1 MTYRHML
8 RLKPAPLIALI
19 AGTTLLSA
27 PIGFAL
33 PMDDSRRPTKTVD
46 RGPERRPLSDEDIL
60 NPKKLVFNVNVPFL
74 DSFDGSQKGQVFI
87 SKRSIVG
94 STDPEDGGIF
104 GEPGSALYQSRCLLF
119 CPPGTT
125 DIDATYLYVFE
136 TKGECKIGARA
147 IGWTEIKKKREGGFL
162 TGRDVIVGRVQ
173 YTARPTNISQIGIN
187 GQIVSMNP
195 KEYAQIQGPYGTNY
209 KYFPR
214 NKNMGLITTTDN
226 SSDLSA
232 GFITDLHYFPAQPL
246 INALK
251 QSPDQIVIEFPNW
264 QPSKQ
269 VIEGAPLEELKSLVS
284 KCEDEDARPTR
295 PIRKPKPKKK

>member
-1 MTYRHML
+1 MSQSF
-8 RLKPAPLIALI
+8 LKISASAFLLCYPLLHCAP
-19 AGTTLLSA
+19 TS
-27 PIGFAL
+27 AL
-33 PMDDSRRPTKTVD
+33 PMEDSRKPTKTVD
-46 RGPERRPLSDEDIL
+46 RAPERRPLSDEDIL

-94 STDPEDGGIF
+94 SPDPEDGGIF
-104 GEPGSALYQSRCLLF
+104 GEPGSQLYQSKCLLF
-119 CPPGTT
+119 CPPLTT

-147 IGWTEIKKKREGGFL
+147 IGWTEIQKKREGGFL

-173 YTARPTNISQIGIN
+173 YTARASNINQIAIN
-187 GQIVSMNP
+187 GKIISMNP

-214 NKNMGLITTTDN
+214 NKSLGLITTTDN

-251 QSPDQIVIEFPNW
+251 KSPDQVVIEFPNW

-269 VIEGAPLEELKSLVS
+269 IISGAPLDELKALVS
-284 KCEDEDARPTR
+284 NCEDEDIKPTR
-295 PIRKPKPKKK
+295 PVRKLPQSKKKK